1 MKTSA
6 KVQKCK
12 SGKARKSG
20 SRKLINY
27 SLISLVV
34 FLCLFINITQ
44 ASAELTVIPNHDH
57 IKIDFFYHG
66 SNVSVR
72 GISDPDTDLIIKI
85 ASPDGHQE
93 LRQKGKVGG
102 LLWMNVGTLNIEK
115 VPSLYFLASS
125 KKVDEILSKEAMA
138 KDVLG
143 YEAVEKHVEMTPV
156 KDENEKTKWFNEFL
170 KYKEN
175 SKLYSSASNNITFTK
190 ENGKQNY
197 YTLFEWPYQAAPG
210 EYIVTVYAV
219 KDNQVIEKAE
229 QKVQVEQAGIVKQ
242 LAGMAKNNASVY
254 GILSIL
260 AALGAG
266 FGVGLIF
273 RKGGGAH

>member
-1 MKTSA
+1 MVLLGLSIYT
-6 KVQKCK
+6 
-12 SGKARKSG
+12 G
-20 SRKLINY
+20 
-27 SLISLVV
+27 
-34 FLCLFINITQ
+34 Q

-85 ASPDGHQE
+85 ASLDGHQE
-93 LRQKGKVGG
+93 FRQKGKVGG
-102 LLWMNVGTLNIEK
+102 LLWMNVGTLDIEK
-115 VPSLYFLASS
+115 VPSLYFLASTR
-125 KKVDEILSKEAMA
+125 KVDEILSKEAMA

-143 YEAVEKHVEMTPV
+143 YEAVKNYLEMTPV
-156 KDENEKTKWFNEFL
+156 KDENEKAKWFNEFV

-175 SKLYSSASNNITFTK
+175 SKLYSVATNNITFTK

-197 YTLFEWPYQAAPG
+197 YTLFEWPYQATPG
-210 EYIVTVYAV
+210 DYIVTVYAV
-219 KDNQVIEKAE
+219 KDSKVIEKAE
-229 QKVQVEQAGIVKQ
+229 KKVQVEQAGVVKR

-254 GILSIL
+254 GLLSIL

>member
-1 MKTSA
+1 MKTGE
-6 KVQKCK
+6 KVKVR
-12 SGKARKSG
+12 SEKSG
-20 SRKLINY
+20 SLLLIT
-27 SLISLVV
+27 
-34 FLCLFINITQ
+34 LFILLGLSIYTGQ
-44 ASAELTVIPNHDH
+44 ASADLTAIANHDR

-72 GISDPDTDLIIKI
+72 GISDPDTELIIKI
-85 ASPDGHQE
+85 SSPDGHQE

-115 VPSLYFLASS
+115 VPSLYFLAST
-125 KKVDEILSKEAMA
+125 KKIDEILSKEAMA
-138 KDVLG
+138 KDLLG

-156 KDENEKTKWFNEFL
+156 KDENEKTKWFNEFV
-170 KYKEN
+170 KFKEN
-175 SKLYSSASNNITFTK
+175 SKLYSVASGNITFTR
-190 ENGKQNY
+190 ENNKQNY

-210 EYIVTVYAV
+210 NYIVTVYAV
-219 KDNQVIEKAE
+219 KDNRIVERAE
-229 QKVQVEQAGIVKQ
+229 QKVQVEQAGIVKK

-254 GILSIL
+254 GLLSIL

>member
-1 MKTSA
+1 MKSE
-6 KVQKCK
+6 
-12 SGKARKSG
+12 RSG
-20 SRKLINY
+20 SRLLIALFVLLG
-27 SLISLVV
+27 LIISGAP
-34 FLCLFINITQ
+34 
-44 ASAELTVIPNHDH
+44 ASAELTAIANHDH
-57 IKIDFFYHG
+57 ISIDFFYHG

-72 GISDPDTDLIIKI
+72 GVSDPGADLIIKI
-85 ASPDGHQE
+85 SAPDGHQA

-102 LLWMNVGTLNIEK
+102 LLWMNVGTIDFEQ
-115 VPSLYFLASS
+115 VPALYFVTSS
-125 KKVDEILSKEAMA
+125 KKVDDILSKEEMA
-138 KDVLG
+138 KYVIG
-143 YEAVEKHVEMTPV
+143 YEALEKHVGLKPV
-156 KDENEKTKWFNEFL
+156 KDEVEKSRWFNEFL

-175 SKLYSSASNNITFTK
+175 SKLYSSASENITFSQK
-190 ENGKQNY
+190 DGKQNY

-210 EYIVTVYAV
+210 DYTVTVYAV
-219 KDNQVIEKAE
+219 KNNKVVEKAE
-229 QKVQVEQAGIVKQ
+229 QKIVVAQAGVVKQ

>member
-1 MKTSA
+1 MKFLVILIAAMMTLIF
-6 KVQKCK
+6 
-12 SGKARKSG
+12 SG
-20 SRKLINY
+20 
-27 SLISLVV
+27 
-34 FLCLFINITQ
+34 Q
-44 ASAELTVIPNHDH
+44 ASAELTAIANHDR
-57 IKIDFFYHG
+57 ISIDFFYHG
-66 SNVSVR
+66 SSVSVR
-72 GISDPDTDLIIKI
+72 GVSDPDADLVIKI
-85 ASPDGHQE
+85 SAPDSHYA

-102 LLWMNVGTLNIEK
+102 LLWMNVGTLNFEH

-125 KKVDEILSKEAMA
+125 KKIDDILGSDEMA

-143 YEAVEKHVEMTPV
+143 YEALKEHVELTPV
-156 KDENEKTKWFNEFL
+156 KDEAEKTKWFNEFL

-175 SKLYSSASNNITFTK
+175 SKLYSVASGNITFSEK
-190 ENGKQNY
+190 EGKQNY
-197 YTLFEWPYQAAPG
+197 YTLFDWPYQAVPG
-210 EYIVTVYAV
+210 DYTITVYAV
-219 KDNQVIEKAE
+219 KDHKVIEKAE
-229 QKVQVEQAGIVKQ
+229 TKVRVEQAGIVKS